1 MSPLL
6 LYGGGSV
13 KKSLNRV
20 VSFLC
25 VGCIAFMTV
34 FGHVAFAAAGVI
46 EVIKSAA
53 EFALTCNEVYTT
65 FIEPLVNAAPGAY
78 TQARYICCWMDI
90 IKDYNLSE
98 DDFRAYYTD
107 IATNGESYPLGS
119 NEYNTYLFITE
130 TAANGVSLDAIC
142 LLAFHDTGTS
152 DYTINDDG
160 DENSKFQVTGKALKD
175 MTADY
180 NSRYM
185 PMANEDQYFY
195 HFQGDNMTYSSNNW
209 YFHPFCPV
217 YLFEKQWGN
226 KGWTDF
232 YFIPVISDDD
242 KTTFYGQQ
250 YGHIYAKN
258 VDGTTTMY
266 FDLINMS
273 DDSIVKSFS
282 FVYDATTYKWIG
294 LQFNGS
300 LYNIYGFNSS
310 YNYLNGKLVG
320 GQYAEYGPFVQG
332 VNMLSW
338 DGSSTIGLNFLL
350 TDPTFSPKTNKND
363 DWGYI
368 LSNKPFELFANQT
381 SIDFDKVPDNYVITI
396 NGDTIYD
403 YSVTNPDT
411 GDSTT
416 INNYITNN
424 YVIPE
429 GEKKDDGSS
438 SGGSVSGSVTV
449 GGKVDVSG
457 DITIKSDPINI
468 NVNVNSGSSSGGSAG
483 TGEAVR
489 FDQDIGL
496 NNYYNWMQEQTTG
509 FSGFMKNFFGWLPA
523 DIVIML
529 CAGFG
534 LVILARFLGR

>member
-1 MSPLL
+1 M
-6 LYGGGSV
+6 

-20 VSFLC
+20 VSFIC
-25 VGCIAFMTV
+25 IGCIAFMTV

-195 HFQGDNMTYSSNNW
+195 HYQGDNMTHLDSPRW
-209 YFHPFCPV
+209 YFTPFCPV

-226 KGWTDF
+226 KGWTDY
-232 YFIPVISDDD
+232 YFIPVVSDDD

-273 DDSIVKSFS
+273 DDSIAKSFS

-294 LQFNGS
+294 LEFNGS

-332 VNMLSW
+332 INMLSW

-350 TDPTFSPKTNKND
+350 TDSTFSPKTNKND

-368 LSNKPFELFANQT
+368 LSNNPFELFANQT
-381 SIDFDKVPDNYVITI
+381 SIDFDKIPDNYVITI

-429 GEKKDDGSS
+429 GEKKDDCSS
-438 SGGSVSGSVTV
+438 SGGSVSGSVIV

-468 NVNVNSGSSSGGSAG
+468 NVNVNSGSSSGGSVG

>member
-1 MSPLL
+1 MKKVKINWIKILSVLCAICITFLTVASGFAMAASGSPVSWDDVSDDVIALRDAYFAYFSSL
-6 LYGGGSV
+6 GDKNFFSNSIKAAADIPISWVKTVNDLGWCISPVDNIYYYLKDGKLSIRSTGGGERIRSGTIGGGGYCRTCR
-13 KKSLNRV
+13 KP
-20 VSFLC
+20 
-25 VGCIAFMTV
+25 
-34 FGHVAFAAAGVI
+34 
-46 EVIKSAA
+46 AA
-53 EFALTCNEVYTT
+53 ECTCDN
-65 FIEPLVNAAPGAY
+65 F
-78 TQARYICCWMDI
+78 
-90 IKDYNLSE
+90 
-98 DDFRAYYTD
+98 
-107 IATNGESYPLGS
+107 
-119 NEYNTYLFITE
+119 
-130 TAANGVSLDAIC
+130 
-142 LLAFHDTGTS
+142 
-152 DYTINDDG
+152 DG
-160 DENSKFQVTGKALKD
+160 DAEDFTPFVSGKDLKD
-175 MTADY
+175 SAADY

-195 HFQGDNMTYSSNNW
+195 HYQGDNMTHSDSSSW
-209 YFHPFCPV
+209 YFTPFCPV

-232 YFIPVISDDD
+232 YFLPVVNDDNVG
-242 KTTFYGQQ
+242 TFYGQQ
-250 YGHIYAKN
+250 YGHIYSKN
-258 VDGTTTMY
+258 VDGTVTMY
-266 FDLINMS
+266 FDLINMTDGS
-273 DDSIVKSFS
+273 NYYSTS
-282 FVYDATTYKWIG
+282 FVYDASTYKWIG
-294 LQFNGS
+294 LIFNGD
-300 LYNIYGFNSS
+300 LYDIYGFSSS
-310 YNYLNGKLVG
+310 YNYWNTLLVG
-320 GQYAEYGPFVQG
+320 GQYKQYGPFVTG
-332 VNMLSW
+332 ISLY
-338 DGSSTIGLNFLL
+338 STSNVSAALKWTIMAS
-350 TDPTFSPKTNKND
+350 TFTPKTNKND
-363 DWGYI
+363 DWGYL

-381 SIDFDKVPDNYVITI
+381 SIDFDKIPDNYVITI